1 LISTDAYSMEEPEKQ
16 STKCCT
22 KCGNEQLLLLRTL
35 NQKICTDCDIVIPW
49 YLEKDQEQLI
59 KYTR

>member
-1 LISTDAYSMEEPEKQ
+1 MEELEKQ
-16 STKCCT
+16 STKCCP

-35 NQKICTDCDIVIPW
+35 NQKICTDCCIVIPW
-49 YLEKDQEQLI
+49 YLEKDQEQFI